1 MINNPYL
8 ENMVMN
14 ANPVRLV
21 IMLYDK
27 AISSLETALE
37 LMDSPSED
45 FDLKEKK
52 YQAMGKALEIIN
64 VLDATLNMEKGGE
77 IAKNLREIYTALM
90 DELTSQMFK
99 EDPAKLERI
108 INILKGLRES
118 WEEVERINYGK
129 SQKVA
134 PGM

>member
-45 FDLKEKK
+45 FDLKERK
-52 YQAMGKALEIIN
+52 YQAIGKALEIIN
-64 VLDATLNMEKGGE
+64 VLDASLDMEKGGE

>member
-37 LMDSPSED
+37 LMKDPSGNLALED
-45 FDLKEKK
+45 GK
-52 YQAMGKALEIIN
+52 YQAIGKALEIIN
-64 VLDATLNMEKGGE
+64 VLDVTLNMEKGGE
-77 IAKNLREIYTALM
+77 IAKNLREIYTTLM

-118 WEEVERINYGK
+118 WEEVERIHYGK

>member
-45 FDLKEKK
+45 FDLKERK
-52 YQAMGKALEIIN
+52 YQAIGKALEIIN

>member
-27 AISSLETALE
+27 AISSLEEALE
-37 LMDSPSED
+37 LMENPSED
-45 FDLKEKK
+45 FDLKERK
-52 YQAMGKALEIIN
+52 YKTMGKALEIIN
-64 VLDATLNMEKGGE
+64 VLDASLDMEKGGE
-77 IAKNLREIYTALM
+77 IAKNLRDIYTVLM

-99 EDPAKLERI
+99 EDSEKLRKI
-108 INILKGLRES
+108 TNILKSLREA

-129 SQKVA
+129 GQKVA